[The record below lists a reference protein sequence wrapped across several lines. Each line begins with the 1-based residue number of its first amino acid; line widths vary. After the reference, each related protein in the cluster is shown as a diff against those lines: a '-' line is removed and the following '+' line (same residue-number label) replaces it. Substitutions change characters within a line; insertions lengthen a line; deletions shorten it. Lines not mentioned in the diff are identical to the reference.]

1 MIYNHK
7 FIIINF
13 KTMILILKN
22 AETPSPPNNFWQ
34 ENAVPSNK
42 TFQPITF
49 FIPGPEEDHL
59 YPS

>member
-22 AETPSPPNNFWQ
+22 VETPSPPNNFWQ
-34 ENAVPSNK
+34 ENAVPSNQ
-42 TFQPITF
+42 TF
-49 FIPGPEEDHL
+49 
-59 YPS
+59 